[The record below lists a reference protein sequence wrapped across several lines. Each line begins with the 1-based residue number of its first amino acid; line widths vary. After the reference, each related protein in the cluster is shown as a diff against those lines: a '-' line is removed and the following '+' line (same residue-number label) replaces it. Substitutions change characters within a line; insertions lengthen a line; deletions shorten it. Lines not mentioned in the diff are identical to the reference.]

1 VENLLFM
8 MGNSTFH
15 PGCLRLLA
23 EVPIC
28 GKSKLLAFL
37 QCPSSGC
44 DAACDSFETIFAAS
58 AGDEA

>member
-1 VENLLFM
+1 M

-15 PGCLRLLA
+15 PGCLCLLA
-23 EVPIC
+23 EVPDC

-37 QCPSSGC
+37 QGSSSQC

-58 AGDEA
+58 DKG